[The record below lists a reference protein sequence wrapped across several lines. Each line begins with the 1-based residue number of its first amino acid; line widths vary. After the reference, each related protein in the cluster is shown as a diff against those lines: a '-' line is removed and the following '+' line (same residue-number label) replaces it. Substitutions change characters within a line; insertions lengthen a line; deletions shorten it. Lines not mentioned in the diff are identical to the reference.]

1 MISADDIVKLV
12 RRSLVQ
18 IFVSYLAASAILAAF
33 VAYHYSRQG
42 DFIIAFFSV
51 FVCAV
56 VFAIIVVYPGKYIP
70 TRNKHES
77 LLNKYG
83 SIYLSE
89 ADKAVSKHGLY
100 KMLRT
105 SWFETYAGELCDKEP
120 TADP

>member
-1 MISADDIVKLV
+1 MISATDVVKQI

-18 IFVSYLAASAILAAF
+18 QFVSYLTAAAILAAF
-33 VAYHYSRQG
+33 VAYHDSRQG
-42 DFIIAFFSV
+42 NFIIAFFSV

-56 VFAIIVVYPGKYIP
+56 VFAIIVVYPGRYIP

-89 ADKAVSKHGLY
+89 ADKAVSS
-100 KMLRT
+100 M
-105 SWFETYAGELCDKEP
+105 E
-120 TADP
+120 